1 MNELFSRTA
10 ILLGDAAVQRL
21 HQAKVAVFG
30 LGGVGG
36 QVAESLARSG
46 VGTLIL
52 IDHDTVSVS
61 NINRQVIATTATV
74 GQKKTTVMKERIL
87 SINPSATV
95 IEKDLFF
102 LPDCEEE
109 IITPDL
115 DYVADCIDTVSG
127 KLEIIEQCYRKDVPI
142 ISAMGTGNKTDPQQ
156 LRLGNIAETSVCP
169 LARVMRRELKK
180 RNIESLPVVWSPEPP
195 RTSDVFENGRNVP
208 GSCAFVPPAAGLL
221 ITSKIITDIT
231 ERSK

>member
-10 ILLGDAAVQRL
+10 ILFGEDGVQKL

-36 QVAESLARSG
+36 QVAESLARCG

-52 IDHDTVSVS
+52 IDHDTVSES

-74 GQKKTTVMKERIL
+74 GQKKTAAMKERIL

-95 IEKDLFF
+95 VEKDLFF
-102 LPDCEEE
+102 LPGCKEE

-115 DYVADCIDTVSG
+115 DYAADCIDTVSG
-127 KLEIIEQCYRKDVPI
+127 KLEIIERCHRLNVPV
-142 ISAMGTGNKTDPQQ
+142 ISSMGTGNKVDPQQ
-156 LRLGNIAETSVCP
+156 LRLGDISETAVCP

-180 RNIESLPVVWSPEPP
+180 RDIESLPVVWSPEQP
-195 RTSDVFENGRNVP
+195 RTSDVFEDGRNVP
-208 GSCAFVPPAAGLL
+208 GSCAFVPPVAGLL
-221 ITSKIITDIT
+221 MTSKIVTDII